1 MFEHAVMASLSS
13 AHSSSKWLYLSLSGS
28 LSLSVSLALLLLPSW
43 STWRCLCK
51 WYAFLFLWALQSSS
65 ATNLVRTTI
74 DRGNACL
81 KSELV
86 VESWEVLSLSL
97 SQMRRSLKQ
106 FMTNFFGTVATNLQR
121 GWSVDRS
128 IDRSIDDR
136 LAVARVSICEAMHES
151 SYMNPLSNA
160 RDAFW
165 HCKQHVVT
173 CGCNHRTRWCIS
185 SDCICTPSRSSWD
198 CTLQFYQSLS
208 LQQQSGTQPTNHRTS
223 NSFLWGIAERIR
235 MGQT

>member
-1 MFEHAVMASLSS
+1 MA
-13 AHSSSKWLYLSLSGS
+13 LSLS
-28 LSLSVSLALLLLPSW
+28 LTLALLLLPSW
-43 STWRCLCK
+43 STWRCLCEG
-51 WYAFLFLWALQSSS
+51 YAFLFLWTLQSSS
-65 ATNLVRTTI
+65 ATNFMRTTI

-97 SQMRRSLKQ
+97 CLSLRWGGASSSLWQ
-106 FMTNFFGTVATNLQR
+106 TFSEPLLQICKEDDR
-121 GWSVDRS
+121 WIDRS
-128 IDRSIDDR
+128 IDRSIGYR
-136 LAVARVSICEAMHES
+136 LVVARLSIFEAMHES

-160 RDAFW
+160 RDAFR

-198 CTLQFYQSLS
+198 CSIQFYQSLS
-208 LQQQSGTQPTNHRTS
+208 LQQQSGNQPTNQPTMELQILFFEELQRGSEWDRH
-223 NSFLWGIAERIR
+223 N
-235 MGQT
+235 